1 MKRISVKLLK
11 EININCLKEA
21 KPQIVKSN
29 LTDKTNRV
37 RHDEICQVV
46 GLNMKN

>member
-1 MKRISVKLLK
+1 MNR
-11 EININCLKEA
+11 LKEA

-46 GLNMKN
+46 GSSMKN